1 MSAIDTLLRILEDIH
16 RGTGTAKLSLEQ
28 IIEMLPDMKDC
39 TVEELRN
46 IKGTAN
52 LLSSPLNKTDE
63 KLKYYQTVKVYLEK
77 AERERPIDEQFPY
90 VRSDMDEFDRQLNK
104 LLTSRVF
111 VENRLNNESDQ
122 MELAVRQ
129 LFRAHLKEEGWDFWD
144 VPLKGGKLYRKKDVL
159 LVQWDTMIGARKGD
173 EYRLYLVETKLY
185 PHANDILCD
194 KDDKKRYS
202 KCLYERG
209 KRTIDYL
216 SSLSIKNIK
225 GQCDVMRMQDNLL
238 LEIADAKV
246 ELVYSS
252 RIMNDDIK
260 ERIEQVS
267 TLLRVDGYSAN
278 VSFMECPSVSEAN
291 FTSILS
297 GDDISAH
304 VLEPEQSEVDENL

>member
-1 MSAIDTLLRILEDIH
+1 M
-16 RGTGTAKLSLEQ
+16 
-28 IIEMLPDMKDC
+28 
-39 TVEELRN
+39 
-46 IKGTAN
+46 
-52 LLSSPLNKTDE
+52 
-63 KLKYYQTVKVYLEK
+63 
-77 AERERPIDEQFPY
+77 
-90 VRSDMDEFDRQLNK
+90 
-104 LLTSRVF
+104 
-111 VENRLNNESDQ
+111 
-122 MELAVRQ
+122 
-129 LFRAHLKEEGWDFWD
+129 
-144 VPLKGGKLYRKKDVL
+144 
-159 LVQWDTMIGARKGD
+159 
-173 EYRLYLVETKLY
+173 Y

-194 KDDKKRYS
+194 KDDNKRYN

-216 SSLSIKNIK
+216 NSLSKKNIK
-225 GQCDVMRMQDNLL
+225 EQCDVMRMQDNLL

-252 RIMNDDIK
+252 RIMNDDVK

-278 VSFMECPSVSEAN
+278 VSFMECPSVSEGN